1 MIDRIQEEVI
11 EALKELLLE
20 QNMQTKKMKILLF
33 SLTEFIKL
41 MIKKLNINPDETGI
55 MNSDG
60 EKISLTEI
68 LELSDEMQCLQM
80 RIVSDENN
88 IVH

>member
-1 MIDRIQEEVI
+1 MTDRLEEEVI

-20 QNMQTKKMKILLF
+20 HQMQTKKIKFLLL
-33 SLTEFIKL
+33 SLTALIKP
-41 MIKKLNINPDETGI
+41 MIKELDINPDETGI

-68 LELSDEMQCLQM
+68 LELADEMQCLQM

>member
-1 MIDRIQEEVI
+1 MTDRLEEEVI

-20 QNMQTKKMKILLF
+20 HQMQTKKIKFLLL
-33 SLTEFIKL
+33 SLTALIKP
-41 MIKKLNINPDETGI
+41 MIKELDINPDETGI